1 MQITLNGE
9 PFEVKKAKTISELL
23 KELELDIVKVAVEQN
38 LQIVP
43 RSTYGESTISEGDKI
58 EIVHFIGG
66 G

>member
-9 PFEVKKAKTISELL
+9 PLTVKKATTVSELL
-23 KELELDIVKVAVEQN
+23 DELELDMRKVAVEQN

-43 RSTYGESTISEGDKI
+43 RSTYQDAEINDGDKI